1 MRTAFA
7 VAVAVAALSW
17 TSAAWTSDARAFEPN
32 QPTCIAPASPGG
44 GFDLTCRIAQRSLE
58 AVDLLPSPMEVTFM
72 PGGIG
77 AVAYAH
83 MNSSRIDDPNT
94 VVAFSSGSTLNIA
107 QGKFGVGLDETDA
120 RWLATVG
127 ADFGAIVVR
136 ADSEFETL
144 DDLLEAVQDDP
155 SGLVFGAGGS
165 IGSQDWMK
173 AALLVGSV
181 GVDPRELRYVAYEGG
196 GESKAALLGGHIDV
210 FPGDVSEMT
219 GELETGTMRIL
230 AVLAPERLPEPFAE
244 FPTAREMGYDV
255 EWTIFR
261 GFYMGQEVSDEAY
274 DWWVSQFE
282 ALYQSPEFQQ
292 VRAEQGLF
300 EFNLAGEPL
309 DAYVRESVVEMRELA
324 RSTGLIE

>member
-1 MRTAFA
+1 
-7 VAVAVAALSW
+7 
-17 TSAAWTSDARAFEPN
+17 
-32 QPTCIAPASPGG
+32 
-44 GFDLTCRIAQRSLE
+44 
-58 AVDLLPSPMEVTFM
+58 M

-83 MNSSRIDDPNT
+83 MNSSRIDDPDT

-127 ADFGAIVVR
+127 ADFGAVVVR

-144 DDLLEAVQDDP
+144 EDLLQAVQADP
-155 SGLVFGAGGS
+155 SSLVFGAGGS

-173 AALLVGSV
+173 AALLVESV

-196 GESKAALLGGHIDV
+196 GEAKAALLGGHIAV
-210 FPGDVSEMT
+210 FPGDVSEMI
-219 GELETGTMRIL
+219 GELESGTMRIL
-230 AVLAPERLPEPFAE
+230 AVLAPERLPEPFADV
-244 FPTAREMGYDV
+244 PTAREMGYDV

-261 GFYMGQEVSDEAY
+261 GFYMGQEASDEAY

-282 ALYQSPEFQQ
+282 TLYQSPEFER
-292 VRAEQGLF
+292 VRSEQGLF
-300 EFNLAGEPL
+300 EFNLAGEAL
-309 DAYVRESVVEMRELA
+309 NAYVQESVVEMRDLA